1 MHIPGPTTRD
11 SDSLGIEWGPGTCIL
26 ITPQAILSRWP
37 VDLTVK
43 SRVPKQDSPASLPQ
57 LGAPSGQEWVLLEE
71 CGNSQIFH
79 KASESN

>member
-11 SDSLGIEWGPGTCIL
+11 SDSPGREWGPG

-37 VDLTVK
+37 VDLTVR

-71 CGNSQIFH
+71 CGNSQVFP